1 MVASYIWNPAHG
13 QEEQAWPIWR
23 STEVQVVA
31 PEGHAPTEGDFEEWE
46 MLLPERPAIRGLFLG
61 ITEEGR
67 ERRELKKKRANED
80 VGRRN
85 AASLELRLHQA
96 GWLEAEVSPRWERDA
111 RKAKLILD
119 ADVGQRWSIDG
130 ISWSLQKSGLPERGV
145 QLASQLATGMP
156 LEMARL
162 TEAQDNIAKWAK
174 QHGFATFHAGLVEF
188 ELDTIGR
195 FESHQANL
203 IVTCAPWNP
212 ANVPWMDAVGD
223 SSLLGNRPHPKVQQ
237 GLVRWN
243 GSLSTDMSEGSR
255 PGTLRAEVWQHAV
268 NVRPGQEFRPQK
280 VAQAYK
286 GLSSL
291 RMFSRVNVVQSL
303 RWDTTATEREVGL
316 PGAVVMDVEFF
327 TEPKA
332 SHDLAM
338 EVDFIRND
346 ARYGPQLGVTMLH
359 RNARGWGGENVLFAG
374 FGYVAVAPFATF
386 TSQNLL
392 NSGEW
397 SLNWKRSRIGIPPI
411 PLDRLKTSTSPLSS
425 IELGWD
431 REIWPEFTRS
441 QFHATHE
448 FSFVENPVRLSKF
461 RVSLVDVSFVNLTN
475 RDQAF
480 LDWLETQQNPL
491 IVARFNNHAT
501 LGSSAA
507 WESQWSLGN
516 WKGRFEVQTNWA
528 GGMAQALASWRGI
541 ESGLQFDESSGAWL
555 VAEGVPIVQ
564 YGRGLLTFQG
574 RRPLSSSIFESAFNV
589 RFGVAQ
595 SGKNTP
601 SLPLEQSFF
610 TGGAN
615 GIRGW
620 TIRTLGPGNFNP
632 EDNQDAIQGVGDLRL
647 DVQHELR
654 LDLGGAWQ
662 WAWFLDAGNVWLHGD
677 NAPIGTSW
685 SDEQFSGL
693 AFGSGV
699 GIRYD
704 LDFFLI
710 RVDGGLRLHDPTQS
724 EGSRWLGQGPLKGA
738 LHLGLG
744 LPF

>member
-1 MVASYIWNPAHG
+1 MASYIWNPAHG
-13 QEEQAWPIWR
+13 QEEEVSPIWR
-23 STEVQVVA
+23 STEVNLQA
-31 PEGHAPTEGDFEEWE
+31 PDGHAPSDGDFEEW
-46 MLLPERPAIRGLFLG
+46 MALLPERPAIRGLFLG

-67 ERRELKKKRANED
+67 GRREMKRKQANED
-80 VGRRN
+80 AGRRN

-96 GWLEAEVSPRWERDA
+96 GWLEAEVSPRWERDS
-111 RKAKLILD
+111 RRAKLILD
-119 ADVGQRWSIDG
+119 ADVGQRWSIDR
-130 ISWSLQKSGLPERGV
+130 IFWSIQESGLPERGV
-145 QLASQLATGMP
+145 QLASQLTSGMP

-162 TEAQDNIAKWAK
+162 TEAQDNMAKWAK
-174 QHGFATFHAGLVEF
+174 QHGFATFHGGLVGF

-195 FESHQANL
+195 FESHQADL

-223 SSLLGNRPHPKVQQ
+223 STMLGNRPHPKVQQ

-243 GSLSTDMSEGSR
+243 GSLSTDMDEDSR
-255 PGTLRAEVWQHAV
+255 PGTLRSEVWKHAV
-268 NVRPGQEFRPQK
+268 NVRPGQEFRPQNI
-280 VAQAYK
+280 AQAYK

-303 RWDTTATEREVGL
+303 RWDTTATEHEVGL
-316 PGAVVMDVEFF
+316 PGAVVMDVEFL
-327 TEPKA
+327 TETKA
-332 SHDLAM
+332 SHDLAL

-346 ARYGPQLGVTMLH
+346 ARYGPQVGVTMLH
-359 RNARGWGGENVLFAG
+359 RNAMGWGGENVLFAG

-448 FSFVENPVRLSKF
+448 FSFVENPVRLSMF

-480 LDWLETQQNPL
+480 LDWLEEQQNPL

-516 WKGRFEVQTNWA
+516 WVGRFEVQANWA
-528 GGMAQALASWRGI
+528 GGMAQALASWRGV

-555 VAEGVPIVQ
+555 VAEDVPIVQ
-564 YGRGLLTFQG
+564 YGRGLLTLQG
-574 RRPLSSSIFESAFNV
+574 RRPLNSPIFESAFNV

-620 TIRTLGPGNFNP
+620 TIRTLGPGNFNS
-632 EDNQDAIQGVGDLRL
+632 EDNSDAIQGVGDLRL

-654 LDLGGAWQ
+654 LDFGGAWQ
-662 WAWFLDAGNVWLHGD
+662 WAWFLDAGNVWLHGE
-677 NAPIGTSW
+677 NAPTGTSW
-685 SDEQFSGL
+685 SDEQFSGM